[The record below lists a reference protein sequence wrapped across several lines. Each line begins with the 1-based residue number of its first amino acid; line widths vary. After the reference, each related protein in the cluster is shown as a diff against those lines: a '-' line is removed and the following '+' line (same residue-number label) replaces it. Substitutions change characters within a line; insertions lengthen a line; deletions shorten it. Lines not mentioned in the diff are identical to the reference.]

1 MKREFVVVL
10 AALAIALVAYL
21 VLKSPEET
29 VVNAPAPAP
38 QSAQNSAPQN
48 TAATPAPATPPAAT
62 APAATPPA
70 ATPPATPPAEAP
82 KQP

>member
-1 MKREFVVVL
+1 MRREFVVVL

-38 QSAQNSAPQN
+38 QS
-48 TAATPAPATPPAAT
+48 TAATPATPPATTPPAAT
-62 APAATPPA
+62 TPA
-70 ATPPATPPAEAP
+70 PATPPAEAP
-82 KQP
+82 KQ

>member
-1 MKREFVVVL
+1 MRREFVVVL

-38 QSAQNSAPQN
+38 QS
-48 TAATPAPATPPAAT
+48 TAATPATPPAT
-62 APAATPPA
+62 TTPA
-70 ATPPATPPAEAP
+70 PATPPAEAP
-82 KQP
+82 KQ

>member
-1 MKREFVVVL
+1 MRREFVVVL

-38 QSAQNSAPQN
+38 QS
-48 TAATPAPATPPAAT
+48 TAATPAPATPPAT
-62 APAATPPA
+62 TPPA